1 MEPVHVLVVFYSRHG
16 TAERLALAAALG
28 AIQAE
33 ALIRLRRVAD
43 GAEPAAIEADP
54 AWQAQVARMHRDYVE
69 PRPADPAWADV
80 IVLAAPGAASTEVER
95 YCDALRGGAG
105 VSGKLA
111 AVLAPGNTDA
121 ALRPIYAA
129 AACAGLVVVPGQLD
143 DADPV
148 ESATGFGRRVVE
160 MARAL
165 RQAAPRLPAQPA
177 P

>member
-1 MEPVHVLVVFYSRHG
+1 
-16 TAERLALAAALG
+16 
-28 AIQAE
+28 
-33 ALIRLRRVAD
+33 
-43 GAEPAAIEADP
+43 
-54 AWQAQVARMHRDYVE
+54 MHCDYVE

-80 IVLAAPGAASTEVER
+80 IVLAAPGAASPEVER
-95 YCDALRGGAG
+95 LLRALRGGAG
-105 VSGKLA
+105 VAGKLA
-111 AVLAPGNTDA
+111 AVLAPGNRDA

-165 RQAAPRLPAQPA
+165 RQAMPLLPAQPA
-177 P
+177 S